1 MVSWDKFFFIG
12 LSFFLMLLPMPL
24 LFVRLWRKRRFP
36 VNSFF
41 SGAAV
46 FVVFYLVLRY
56 YVISTLPDATLLS
69 LLLSALIVE
78 TGRWA
83 GFLLLPYKEGRDNGS
98 LKTGLSLALGY
109 ITAAFLLINAFE
121 MAMNFIYA
129 LSLGGWEKG
138 AGYMGRFPSESVDR
152 IQAMIVYTPSGTY
165 LLETL
170 SLYLAVPV
178 QVLLTLLIFQAF
190 RSDRSVAV
198 RGMFYGGALLVD
210 FLYFSLGS
218 VLSEASGWPGH
229 LLFLALSGCAALYG
243 VVKFWKGELRD
254 TFSAS

>member
-1 MVSWDKFFFIG
+1 
-12 LSFFLMLLPMPL
+12 MLLPMPL
-24 LFVRLWRKRRFP
+24 YFVYLWRKKQFP

-56 YVISTLPDATLLS
+56 YVISTLPETGLLS
-69 LLLSALIVE
+69 LLFSALIVE

-98 LKTGLSLALGY
+98 MKTGLSLALGY
-109 ITAAFLLINAFE
+109 ITAAFLLINAFA

-129 LSLGGWEKG
+129 LSLGGWDKG
-138 AGYMGRFPSESVDR
+138 ADYLSRFPSESVDR
-152 IQAMIVYTPSGTY
+152 IQALIVYTPSYTY

-170 SLYLAVPV
+170 SLYLAIPV
-178 QVLLTLLIFQAF
+178 QIVLTLLIFEAY
-190 RSDRSVAV
+190 RSNRSAVV
-198 RGMFYGGALLVD
+198 RGMLYGGALLVD

-218 VLSEASGWPGH
+218 VLSESSGWAGH
-229 LLFLALSGCAALYG
+229 LLFLALSGGAALYILIR
-243 VVKFWKGELRD
+243 FWKGELRD